1 MYFVLDIVSN
11 KTVAMTAFKDAA
23 EIIAANFPAKC
34 VVRYAAEIV
43 SGYSKDSMFFENE
56 QEMEKEA

>member
-23 EIIAANFPAKC
+23 EIIAATSPQSALFATPRK
-34 VVRYAAEIV
+34 
-43 SGYSKDSMFFENE
+43 
-56 QEMEKEA
+56 